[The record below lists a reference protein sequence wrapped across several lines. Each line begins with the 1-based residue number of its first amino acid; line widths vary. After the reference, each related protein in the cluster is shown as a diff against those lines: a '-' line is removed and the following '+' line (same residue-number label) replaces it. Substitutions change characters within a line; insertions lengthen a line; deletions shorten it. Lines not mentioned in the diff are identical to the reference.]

1 MIKANRFNEKLAPNA
16 LITLLKRL
24 SMKIGLIHIGLFFGL
39 QFYVT

>member
-16 LITLLKRL
+16 LITLIRRL
-24 SMKIGLIHIGLFFGL
+24 SMKIGLLIGLFFGL